1 MNKIIATEVFS
12 SYLKT
17 NYQMKNIIYLLF
29 LLLSFTAFSQ
39 EKSIQ
44 IEPMNWWVGMKNP
57 NLQLVLRGENIKG
70 AQVKS
75 AKAGLKILKIHNAES
90 PNYLFVDVYIDKAA
104 KSGEYPLQIMKDGKS
119 MAIINY

>member
-1 MNKIIATEVFS
+1 
-12 SYLKT
+12 
-17 NYQMKNIIYLLF
+17 MKNIIYLLF
-29 LLLSFTAFSQ
+29 LSLSFTAFSQ

-75 AKAGLKILKIHNAES
+75 AKAGLKVL
-90 PNYLFVDVYIDKAA
+90 
-104 KSGEYPLQIMKDGKS
+104 
-119 MAIINY
+119 

>member
-1 MNKIIATEVFS
+1 
-12 SYLKT
+12 
-17 NYQMKNIIYLLF
+17 MKKVLFLGLLF
-29 LLLSFTAFSQ
+29 CASFSLISQ
-39 EKSIQ
+39 DLRV
-44 IEPMNWWVGMKNP
+44 EPLNWWVGMKNP

-75 AKAGLKILKIHNAES
+75 AKAGLKVLKIHNAES

-119 MAIINY
+119 LAIINYSVEFIRFEKV